1 MSAPASRRAD
11 RAGEPADHPPPRLRA
26 RRHPPSPTRL
36 QGTRAR
42 DAARRQREPQAR
54 GMGAGHGGRFRAG
67 RLPGRGARRRPARPC
82 AEHAGTRR
90 GGRSSTPTRT
100 ADRARRVRRRLAGRT
115 PDARGFIRCP
125 AAGHP
130 DRHPSAHLGRDA
142 SEGWHCFACGAG
154 GAIYDFAS
162 ALLGGPTGRDLRSDG
177 SAAPATSSATSSNP
191 PPKRRTHDHTGP
203 ALPAQAPA
211 RATAPSRSGG
221 AQRARPTRAA
231 GARLLTLG
239 HHESGRWLA
248 LEVLLRGRE
257 VGPPFALRDGH
268 CELRL
273 TIGQLEHLVLVA
285 GPAALARYRQQ
296 EAALLA
302 GELHDEPLPNSCDA
316 RAEHQLRARGAAT
329 RPPGSRRM
337 STVAAREAARP

>member
-1 MSAPASRRAD
+1 MTTLDLRSRLKRRRARQRPAAAAARSAPA
-11 RAGEPADHPPPRLRA
+11 P
-26 RRHPPSPTRL
+26 
-36 QGTRAR
+36 
-42 DAARRQREPQAR
+42 
-54 GMGAGHGGRFRAG
+54 
-67 RLPGRGARRRPARPC
+67 
-82 AEHAGTRR
+82 
-90 GGRSSTPTRT
+90 
-100 ADRARRVRRRLAGRT
+100 
-115 PDARGFIRCP
+115 
-125 AAGHP
+125 
-130 DRHPSAHLGRDA
+130 
-142 SEGWHCFACGAG
+142 
-154 GAIYDFAS
+154 
-162 ALLGGPTGRDLRSDG
+162 
-177 SAAPATSSATSSNP
+177 
-191 PPKRRTHDHTGP
+191 
-203 ALPAQAPA
+203 
-211 RATAPSRSGG
+211 
-221 AQRARPTRAA
+221 RAA

-302 GELHDEPLPNSCDA
+302 GELDDEPLPNSCDA

-329 RPPGSRRM
+329 RPPGSRPT